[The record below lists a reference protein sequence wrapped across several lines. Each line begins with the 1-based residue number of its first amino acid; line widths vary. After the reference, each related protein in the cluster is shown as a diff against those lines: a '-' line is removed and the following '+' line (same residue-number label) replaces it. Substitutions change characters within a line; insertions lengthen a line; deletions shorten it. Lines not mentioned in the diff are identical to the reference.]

1 MQKENKIEKMKKNP
15 KKEIE
20 DKSSKN
26 CHCDDLDIN
35 KKSNFNGNEDN
46 TDCNCNIS
54 SHIDKDNLEDI
65 IKDLKNSNDEL
76 KNNLMKINED
86 LVHDRLKY
94 SADLENFKK
103 RIQREKDLEQKYA
116 SLNLIKDI
124 LVPFEQLEKVME
136 MNTDNDILK
145 NFILGF
151 QMIYQ
156 QIKKILEKNGVQ
168 EILSLGQEFNPEK
181 HYAVEKISDRSKP
194 NNTIVSVLQKGF
206 LYKEMII
213 KPAMVKINEWSDEDE
228 KKNK

>member
-20 DKSSKN
+20 DKSSEN